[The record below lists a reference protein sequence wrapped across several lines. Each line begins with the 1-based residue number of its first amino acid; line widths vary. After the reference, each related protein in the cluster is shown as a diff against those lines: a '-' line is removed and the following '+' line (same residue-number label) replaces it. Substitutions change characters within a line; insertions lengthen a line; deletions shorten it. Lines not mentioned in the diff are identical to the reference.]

1 MKPLK
6 ATFEGLPLTWYSNG
20 LLHLSICGSR
30 NTTTPVPY
38 WSFSSPLLL
47 AFQPLNLIPKFSP
60 TDYIGVHITISCVY
74 SWHAKITCYTGVK
87 CVDVFQ
93 KLKLPDIFC
102 SVLTYSTLH
111 IYYATT
117 SIFLLGRERGTS
129 SRLIKN
135 GFKKWPP
142 QKSSLNYI
150 DFPPLFLYLSLLFSH
165 SFNIY

>member
-20 LLHLSICGSR
+20 LLHLSICCSR
-30 NTTTPVPY
+30 NTTTPVLY

-47 AFQPLNLIPKFSP
+47 AFLPLNLIPKFSP

-87 CVDVFQ
+87 CIDVFQ

-102 SVLTYSTLH
+102 SVLTYSTRH

-117 SIFLLGRERGTS
+117 TIFLLV
-129 SRLIKN
+129 LPPIKN
-135 GFKKWPP
+135 GFKKWPS

-150 DFPPLFLYLSLLFSH
+150 DFPPLFLYLSLLFSP